1 MVTDVFHQYL
11 KILSLRFSN
20 TISPSFR
27 YFLLELSTYM
37 LGLSIYLTSLLTIY
51 PCVCAIFWVTYSLYS
66 ITPSLEL
73 LLTFYFHYLVSL
85 SPKQIKQ
92 GVSFF
97 ALFLESVLSLSF
109 QAFSNNKQV
118 SLSDSLVF
126 SFALWRMFLLKS
138 LLSEM

>member
-1 MVTDVFHQYL
+1 MTDVFHQYL

-37 LGLSIYLTSLLTIY
+37 LGLSIYLNSLLTIY

-126 SFALWRMFLLKS
+126 SFAL
-138 LLSEM
+138 